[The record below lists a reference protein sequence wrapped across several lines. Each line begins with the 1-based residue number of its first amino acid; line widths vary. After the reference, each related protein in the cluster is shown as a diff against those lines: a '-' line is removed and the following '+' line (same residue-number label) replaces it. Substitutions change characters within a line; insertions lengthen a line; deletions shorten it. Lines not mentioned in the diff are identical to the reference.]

1 MSAAPRTRTRLFSA
15 AKFTLGLALLILLV
29 RWLAP
34 DLSAVLR
41 DIHLDLAALALAVL
55 THAVATAAVSLRWK
69 LMVEA
74 MGGTPL
80 PYIIYFRA
88 FALTKLVGNVTSS
101 LAMDLIGRGVAL
113 RSAGSEQGLGLAMTQ
128 AVLERIFD
136 VVLPLAMVAW
146 ALAVHHLQPSDAAAA
161 ASFLLIGL
169 AIGGLSALVLWP
181 LTRVALRLYFWARA
195 WRRPGALAAPAPA
208 TPPISRGSPRR
219 SACSASSATSP
230 CSPATSRS
238 RGPSAPPS
246 PPRRSPPPC
255 RSASSPRSSASPRAP
270 SASKRPAGPARCA
283 SWGHRRR
290 RDRPLCR
297 RRPPPQRPLLP
308 LPLPRHLA
316 ARARASGRRRPASG
330 SPLRPASTPRRRS

>member
-208 TPPISRGSPRR
+208 TPPISRG
-219 SACSASSATSP
+219 
-230 CSPATSRS
+230 
-238 RGPSAPPS
+238 
-246 PPRRSPPPC
+246 
-255 RSASSPRSSASPRAP
+255 
-270 SASKRPAGPARCA
+270 
-283 SWGHRRR
+283 
-290 RDRPLCR
+290 
-297 RRPPPQRPLLP
+297 
-308 LPLPRHLA
+308 LA
-316 ARARASGRRRPASG
+316 AQVGMLGVLRYVAVLACYITIAWALGAALAPTPIAAAMPIGQLAALIGVTPGALGIQEAGWAGALRFLGVTDAAAIALFVVGVRLLSALFFLFHYLVTWPLERARAARGDPPADRR
-330 SPLRPASTPRRRS
+330 